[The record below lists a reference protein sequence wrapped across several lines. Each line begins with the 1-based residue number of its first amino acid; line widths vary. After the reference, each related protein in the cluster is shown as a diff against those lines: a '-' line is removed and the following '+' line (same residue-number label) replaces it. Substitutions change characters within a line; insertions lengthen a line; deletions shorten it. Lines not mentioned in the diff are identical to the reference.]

1 MDGAEEERGEFGPGL
16 GDQRDAV
23 AGLDPG
29 GDQAIGGET
38 RVVAQLA
45 VAVGAHEAPARI
57 VEIEPAAALRRIVER
72 LADGGE
78 VGEAARLRAEGGG
91 GGKDDLV
98 RCDIVFFGH
107 RGCNVPESGGRG
119 NKHVIF
125 RVHDCARRSLASGTN
140 RPFSDPDGP
149 IWRRWSFSIGP
160 DCGINLAYDPSPR
173 SIRPAET
180 TLC

>member
-72 LADGGE
+72 LADGGA

-91 GGKDDLV
+91 GGKDERV
-98 RCDIVFFGH
+98 RCDLVFFGH
-107 RGCNVPESGGRG
+107 RVFTVPQTGGLA
-119 NKHVIF
+119 NTHATY
-125 RVHDCARRSLASGTN
+125 RVHAISR
-140 RPFSDPDGP
+140 
-149 IWRRWSFSIGP
+149 
-160 DCGINLAYDPSPR
+160 
-173 SIRPAET
+173 
-180 TLC
+180 

>member
-98 RCDIVFFGH
+98 RCRSEEHTSELQSLMRISYAVF
-107 RGCNVPESGGRG
+107 CL
-119 NKHVIF
+119 KQKK
-125 RVHDCARRSLASGTN
+125 
-140 RPFSDPDGP
+140 
-149 IWRRWSFSIGP
+149 
-160 DCGINLAYDPSPR
+160 
-173 SIRPAET
+173 T
-180 TLC
+180 TTRK

>member
-1 MDGAEEERGEFGPGL
+1 MRISDWSSDVCSSDL
-16 GDQRDAV
+16 
-23 AGLDPG
+23 
-29 GDQAIGGET
+29 
-38 RVVAQLA
+38 LA

-57 VEIEPAAALRRIVER
+57 VEIEPAAALRHIVER

-140 RPFSDPDGP
+140 RDRKST
-149 IWRRWSFSIGP
+149 RLKSSH
-160 DCGINLAYDPSPR
+160 
-173 SIRPAET
+173 
-180 TLC
+180 

>member
-72 LADGGE
+72 TADGGE
-78 VGEAARLRAEGGG
+78 VGEAARRRAGSGG
-91 GGKDDLV
+91 GGKDGTVSSALG
-98 RCDIVFFGH
+98 CFGF
-107 RGCNVPESGGRG
+107 RGG
-119 NKHVIF
+119 
-125 RVHDCARRSLASGTN
+125 
-140 RPFSDPDGP
+140 
-149 IWRRWSFSIGP
+149 
-160 DCGINLAYDPSPR
+160 
-173 SIRPAET
+173 
-180 TLC
+180 